1 LVLLQA
7 FDKIKPGS
15 VEWKKVNKAT
25 PITSRFKQVENT
37 NYAVLLGKSLKF
49 TLVGIQGS
57 DITDGNKTL
66 TLGLV
71 WQMMREH
78 IIQTLKS
85 ISKEG
90 KDVTEADMIKWA
102 NETVKRSGRT
112 ESISNF
118 KDPTLRSGLYLLHL
132 LDGIKKGTVD
142 YATVTKGVSGIKI
155 QEFDDIDEDAK
166 MNAKYAISIAR
177 KLGATIF
184 ALPED
189 IVEVKS
195 KMVIYKYLCN
205 RF

>member
-1 LVLLQA
+1 MVLLQA

>member
-1 LVLLQA
+1 MLQA

-112 ESISNF
+112 ESIMNF

>member
-1 LVLLQA
+1 MLQA

-155 QEFDDIDEDAK
+155 QNL
-166 MNAKYAISIAR
+166 M
-177 KLGATIF
+177 T
-184 ALPED
+184 
-189 IVEVKS
+189 
-195 KMVIYKYLCN
+195 
-205 RF
+205 

>member
-1 LVLLQA
+1 LLQA

-25 PITSRFKQVENT
+25 PITSRFKQVENA

-85 ISKEG
+85 LSKDG
-90 KDVTEADMIKWA
+90 KDITEADMIKWA
-102 NETVKRSGRT
+102 NETVKRSGKT

-118 KDPTLRSGLYLLHL
+118 KDSTLRSGVYLLHL
-132 LDGIKKGTVD
+132 LEGIKKQTVD
-142 YATVTKGVSGIKI
+142 FNTVTKGVSGI
-155 QEFDDIDEDAK
+155 
-166 MNAKYAISIAR
+166 
-177 KLGATIF
+177 
-184 ALPED
+184 
-189 IVEVKS
+189 
-195 KMVIYKYLCN
+195 
-205 RF
+205 